1 MNERLE
7 LVIPI
12 SEEERDKIE
21 ALAQRRGL
29 TDLAAYVRELM
40 DADSRAQENDLLVS
54 QLRSARLLVEN
65 WDEVDHEIA
74 ELMAQGI
81 IPLQDSV
88 DLPPNARS
96 SGQLLSEDRGED

>member
-1 MNERLE
+1 MNDRLE

-12 SEEERDKIE
+12 SQEELDKIE
-21 ALAQRRGL
+21 VLAQRRGL

-74 ELMAQGI
+74 ELAAQGVT
-81 IPLQDSV
+81 PLHESV
-88 DLPPNARS
+88 KLPPNARS
-96 SGQLLSEDRGED
+96 SEQLLDEERGED